1 MFWFFGHKAC
11 AILATQSGIEP
22 ALPVLEDEIL
32 TTGSPGSPS
41 YMIINHFRSL
51 VLRFL
56 IDEMRDGPYPT
67 LANSWH
73 SPTFLHLLPIQ
84 TSLSNQLCLRNS
96 LAVQWLGLML
106 SLTQPRFNLLWGTK
120 IPQTAN
126 NPFSTKFGPKGETF
140 CLP

>member
-1 MFWFFGHKAC
+1 MFWFFGHKAR
-11 AILATQSGIEP
+11 AILATQSGTEP

-41 YMIINHFRSL
+41 YMIINHFPSL

-73 SPTFLHLLPIQ
+73 SPAISTP
-84 TSLSNQLCLRNS
+84 
-96 LAVQWLGLML
+96 LAH
-106 SLTQPRFNLLWGTK
+106 TNITK
-120 IPQTAN
+120 QSIV
-126 NPFSTKFGPKGETF
+126 S
-140 CLP
+140 

>member
-1 MFWFFGHKAC
+1 MFWFFGHKAR
-11 AILATQSGIEP
+11 AILATQSGTEP

-41 YMIINHFRSL
+41 YMIINHFPSL

-73 SPTFLHLLPIQ
+73 SPTISTPLAHTNITKQSIVSEEFPGSPVVRTHAFTDRAQ
-84 TSLSNQLCLRNS
+84 VQSLVGN
-96 LAVQWLGLML
+96 
-106 SLTQPRFNLLWGTK
+106 
-120 IPQTAN
+120 
-126 NPFSTKFGPKGETF
+126 
-140 CLP
+140 